1 VHLSHEQR
9 RLLAIAGRA
18 RASSADASPDD
29 AYVAGSPASTRAR
42 RDSPE
47 APIDA
52 GGELGLER
60 RHCERIGLA
69 SQLLLRPVGGFNCE
83 VRLDNVSVA
92 GCQVELIEP
101 AEPGET
107 MIARFPQLEPIGAD
121 VRWSQGTTAGLR
133 FSRPMHSA
141 VLDSL
146 LERL

>member
-1 VHLSHEQR
+1 VHLSDEQR
-9 RLLAIAGRA
+9 RLAAVAGRA
-18 RASSADASPDD
+18 WASSADPKPVDPH
-29 AYVAGSPASTRAR
+29 VPGCPASTRAR
-42 RDSPE
+42 RDSLE
-47 APIDA
+47 APVDA

-83 VRLDNVSVA
+83 VKLDNVSVA

-107 MIARFPQLEPIGAD
+107 MITRFPQLEPIGAD
-121 VRWSQGTTAGLR
+121 VRWSQGTTAGLE
-133 FSRPMHSA
+133 FSRPIHSA

-146 LERL
+146 LKRL